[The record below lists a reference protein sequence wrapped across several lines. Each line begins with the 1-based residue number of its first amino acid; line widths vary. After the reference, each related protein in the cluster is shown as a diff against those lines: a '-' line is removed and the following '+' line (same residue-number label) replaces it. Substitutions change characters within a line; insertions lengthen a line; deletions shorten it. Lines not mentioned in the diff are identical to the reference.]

1 MIDYVTYSQIRS
13 LHGPGGLSVRQISRR
28 LKLDKKT
35 IRKWLTQEFSAP
47 KRPGRTSKLDSYK
60 ERIKAWV
67 ERDDLSARQVFQRLE
82 EQGFQ
87 GRYTIVA
94 AYVRL
99 VRPKAVKAYLTLQFA
114 PAECMQVDW
123 GSWGHIPI
131 GSTRRQLSFFAAVLC
146 HSRMLYVEF
155 TLGQS
160 QEHFLSC
167 HLNAF
172 TFFGGCPQ
180 AVMVDNCKTAVLSH
194 PRGQEA
200 HINPRYLDFA
210 HHCGFKVRACG
221 VRQAQEKGRVEHAV
235 GYIKN
240 NFLRG
245 LELPPWPALNLA
257 ARQWMDTVA
266 NVRLHGTTHK
276 TPGELF
282 ETEKTQLKP
291 CGVCSYDVATVR
303 QVTANSRFRVT
314 LDTNRYSV
322 PARLAGASLT
332 MKIHPARILLVHQD
346 QIVAEHERCFDRH
359 KDIEHPD
366 HAQPLLDQRRM
377 ARGQKLLDRFL
388 SLCPQAP
395 LYYEQLGQRRLNAQH
410 HVQKSW
416 LWWKSTGLRRWP
428 ARSPTPMNTG
438 HTVANTSPTS
448 SSNDSASCLNRGPCI

>member
-1 MIDYVTYSQIRS
+1 
-13 LHGPGGLSVRQISRR
+13 
-28 LKLDKKT
+28 
-35 IRKWLTQEFSAP
+35 
-47 KRPGRTSKLDSYK
+47 
-60 ERIKAWV
+60 
-67 ERDDLSARQVFQRLE
+67 
-82 EQGFQ
+82 
-87 GRYTIVA
+87 
-94 AYVRL
+94 
-99 VRPKAVKAYLTLQFA
+99 
-114 PAECMQVDW
+114 
-123 GSWGHIPI
+123 
-131 GSTRRQLSFFAAVLC
+131 
-146 HSRMLYVEF
+146 
-155 TLGQS
+155 
-160 QEHFLSC
+160 
-167 HLNAF
+167 
-172 TFFGGCPQ
+172 
-180 AVMVDNCKTAVLSH
+180 
-194 PRGQEA
+194 
-200 HINPRYLDFA
+200 
-210 HHCGFKVRACG
+210 
-221 VRQAQEKGRVEHAV
+221 
-235 GYIKN
+235 
-240 NFLRG
+240 
-245 LELPPWPALNLA
+245 
-257 ARQWMDTVA
+257 
-266 NVRLHGTTHK
+266 
-276 TPGELF
+276 LF

-428 ARSPTPMNTG
+428 ARSPTPMNSG